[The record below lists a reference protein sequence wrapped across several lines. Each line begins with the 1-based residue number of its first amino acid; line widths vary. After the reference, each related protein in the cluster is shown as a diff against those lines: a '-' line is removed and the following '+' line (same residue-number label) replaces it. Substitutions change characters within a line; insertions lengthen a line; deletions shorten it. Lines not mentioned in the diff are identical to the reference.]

1 MKTKK
6 KNRFFTFIF
15 SCMPGAG
22 EMYMGFMNR
31 GVSMMLL
38 FVLTIVISVWLEQ
51 AVLMA
56 ICIVEWFFSFFYV
69 NHIASLNDEE
79 FAMVKDISIFETVG
93 LQLPGV
99 HEAVNKYSKVIACIM
114 IFLGGCFLWNTFAR
128 ILSWMLPD
136 RFNFISRTMRV
147 IGNYLPSIAI
157 GFGIIYLG
165 LRMLEGKKVEVV
177 SRVQATE
184 DKPYKSYETNEPYK
198 AHETHGQVEPKEADV
213 TKAVQDSEKKPG
225 MQEENRE
232 GM

>member
-1 MKTKK
+1 M
-6 KNRFFTFIF
+6 
-15 SCMPGAG
+15 
-22 EMYMGFMNR
+22 
-31 GVSMMLL
+31 
-38 FVLTIVISVWLEQ
+38 
-51 AVLMA
+51 
-56 ICIVEWFFSFFYV
+56 
-69 NHIASLNDEE
+69 
-79 FAMVKDISIFETVG
+79 
-93 LQLPGV
+93 
-99 HEAVNKYSKVIACIM
+99 
-114 IFLGGCFLWNTFAR
+114 WNTFAR